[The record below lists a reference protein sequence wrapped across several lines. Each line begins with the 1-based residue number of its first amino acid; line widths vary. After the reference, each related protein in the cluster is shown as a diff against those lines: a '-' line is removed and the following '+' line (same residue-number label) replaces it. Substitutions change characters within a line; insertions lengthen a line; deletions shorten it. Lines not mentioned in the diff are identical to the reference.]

1 VRPETRVKVVLR
13 GMTLIILTLFVVGP
27 LSWFVLAGFMTRR
40 AALRGF
46 PWLSELT
53 LEHYRR
59 LAERLPLGQLVGDT
73 TMLASVS
80 SLLAVA
86 LALPCAYFISRQGGR
101 LGRTLYAL
109 CLTTWL
115 VPPIALSLQ
124 VYLWM
129 LQIGL
134 YDSLPGL
141 IALHAVLHSTLV
153 IFLLTPSLDV
163 QPRRWD
169 ESAWLDGLSGLGAL
183 RRVHLP
189 ALRHLVTGLLAL
201 AFLRSW
207 NELLFA
213 SVLTD
218 SRVRT
223 LPLAMLGLTTGSRIE
238 WGEISA
244 LGTIGLAPVPLAL
257 ALVLGLHLAARSSAR
272 RILPEEPVP

>member
-1 VRPETRVKVVLR
+1 VRPETRGRTVLR
-13 GMTLIILTLFVVGP
+13 GVTLVALTLFVAGP
-27 LSWFVLAGFMTRR
+27 LAWFVLAGFMIRR
-40 AALRGF
+40 AALRGL
-46 PWLSELT
+46 PWPSELS
-53 LEHYRR
+53 LDHYRR
-59 LAERLPLGQLVGDT
+59 LADRVPLGQLLGDT
-73 TMLASVS
+73 TTLAAVS

-101 LGRTLYAL
+101 LGSNLYAL

-129 LQIGL
+129 LRLGL

-141 IALHAVLHSTLV
+141 IVLHAVLHSTLV

-169 ESAWLDGLSGLGAL
+169 ESAWLDGLSGVGTL

-189 ALRHLVTGLLAL
+189 ALRHLVAGLLAL

-218 SRVRT
+218 SQVRT

-244 LGTIGLAPVPLAL
+244 LGTIGLAPVLLAL
-257 ALVLGLHLAARSSAR
+257 AAVLGLRLAARRSAR
-272 RILPEEPVP
+272 RALPGEPVS

>member
-1 VRPETRVKVVLR
+1 MRAVLR
-13 GMTLIILTLFVVGP
+13 GLTLVFLTLFVAGP
-27 LSWFVLAGFMTRR
+27 LAWFVLAGFMTRR

-46 PWLSELT
+46 PGLSELT
-53 LEHYRR
+53 LDHYRR
-59 LAERLPLGQLVGDT
+59 LAERVPLGQLLGDT

-86 LALPCAYFISRQGGR
+86 IALPCAYFISRQGGR
-101 LGRTLYAL
+101 LGRTLFAL

-129 LQIGL
+129 LRLGL
-134 YDSLPGL
+134 YDSMPGL
-141 IALHAVLHSTLV
+141 ITLHAVLHSTLV
-153 IFLLTPSLDV
+153 IFLLTPSLDA

-169 ESAWLDGLSGLGAL
+169 ESAWLDGLSGLETL

-189 ALRHLVTGLLAL
+189 ALRNFVVGLLAL

-218 SRVRT
+218 WQVRT

-244 LGTIGLAPVPLAL
+244 LGTIGFAPVL
-257 ALVLGLHLAARSSAR
+257 LVLAVIGFLRLAARRSLAHP
-272 RILPEEPVP
+272 LPRKPNL